1 MKQMPLNVMTMEE
14 AQKRIFS
21 YLMED
26 YREYKRPSGIS

>member
-26 YREYKRPSGIS
+26 YREYEIPDGL